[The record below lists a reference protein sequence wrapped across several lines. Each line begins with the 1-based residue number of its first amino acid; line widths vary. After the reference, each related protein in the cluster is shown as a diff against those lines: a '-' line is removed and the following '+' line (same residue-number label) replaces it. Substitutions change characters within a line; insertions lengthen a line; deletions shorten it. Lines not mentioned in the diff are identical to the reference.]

1 MSSGNRV
8 LVIDDDIAV
17 RLRVG
22 DMLAQIGGFELA
34 EADDGQAGLD
44 EARRMPPDLILLDIM
59 MPGMTGFEVCKALRE
74 DSRTSEIPI
83 IVLSAAPEHDAMIEA
98 IEGGADDF
106 LRKPFYGPELQAKIR
121 TITRLNRFRRLAG
134 ERNRFRWLLDHS
146 QEPLIVADNN
156 GAVVYANDRARE
168 LFALPAEPGSDLVA
182 AVSRHF
188 RSEPV
193 DAWLSWRALR
203 AESAPAFA
211 VYQPETPQVPA
222 RWFAVEMQDFDTDAS
237 QTLLKFT
244 EHSGWVQREVD
255 LYTFQRLISHKIRTP
270 LNGLSP
276 VLSVLN
282 DPQGTEEGEREEL
295 LQIVRGSAERLNET
309 LTSILRH
316 QQAIFSAPCDPV
328 NAPWHSLE
336 SVILAAVIRA
346 GLADRVT
353 LQIGSAKVQDP
364 ERLEVVLTEV
374 LENYLKFSEAPKWG
388 VKLTLQREAGDR
400 WNLCCFAPGPGLPP
414 DVLAQLGR
422 PFWQLEKSFSGEVPG
437 VGLGLATA
445 RMLMRQI
452 GGEIRF
458 ARGEVKSG
466 LVTTLTLP
474 AVLFKIEPDHEQ

>member
-1 MSSGNRV
+1 MSSGNKV
-8 LVIDDDIAV
+8 LVIDDDLAV

-34 EADDGQAGLD
+34 EADHGRAGLE

-59 MPGMTGFEVCKALRE
+59 MPGMTGFEVCKALRD

-83 IVLSAAPEHDAMIEA
+83 IVLSAAPENEAMIEA

-106 LRKPFYGPELQAKIR
+106 LRKPFFGPELQAKIR

-146 QEPLIVADNN
+146 QEPLIVADKN

-168 LFALPAEPGSDLVA
+168 LFALPAEPGSDIVA

-193 DAWLSWRALR
+193 DAWSGWRASR
-203 AESAPAFA
+203 AESAPPFA
-211 VYQPETPQVPA
+211 VYQPETPQMPA
-222 RWFAVEMQDFDTDAS
+222 RWFAVEMQDFDTQAS
-237 QTLLKFT
+237 QTLVKFT

-276 VLSVLN
+276 VLCILN
-282 DPQGTEEGEREEL
+282 EMQESEGGERQEL

-316 QQAIFSAPCDPV
+316 QQAMFSVPCDPV
-328 NAPWHSLE
+328 HAPWLSLE
-336 SVILAAVIRA
+336 GVILSAVIRA
-346 GLADRVT
+346 GLADRVK
-353 LQIGSAKVQDP
+353 LHVGSAKVQDA

-374 LENYLKFSEAPKWG
+374 LENYLKFSEASQWG
-388 VKLTLQREAGDR
+388 VKLTLERDPGDR

-445 RMLMRQI
+445 RMIMRQI

-458 ARGEVKSG
+458 AQGEVMSG

-474 AVLFKIEPDHEQ
+474 EVTFKIEPDHAQ